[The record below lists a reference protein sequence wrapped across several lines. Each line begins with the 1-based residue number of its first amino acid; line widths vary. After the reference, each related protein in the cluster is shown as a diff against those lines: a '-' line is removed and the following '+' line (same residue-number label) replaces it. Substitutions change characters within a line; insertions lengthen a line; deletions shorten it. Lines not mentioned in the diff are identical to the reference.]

1 MGRGRVQL
9 HIGCLGIPVIFQL
22 VCHAFLSITFAFSSY
37 SRSVE
42 ACNCCSDRR
51 ETKTQIGLIGKTV
64 NCIGYQIR
72 KPVSVF
78 YENRK
83 PNAKKPK
90 TCKPQWTS
98 KLKNQS
104 LGAQKL
110 KNQSKKK
117 PKPQNPKS
125 QNPNAPLIKK
135 NLFDLS
141 QALVI

>member
-1 MGRGRVQL
+1 MMECLIRIIQNDTVVTSGAYRVNYINFMTGFITLPLPTQGRGRVQL
-9 HIGCLGIPVIFQL
+9 YIGCLGIPVIFQL
-22 VCHAFLSITFAFSSY
+22 VCHAFLSITFVFSSN

-42 ACNCCSDRR
+42 ARNCCSDRR

-90 TCKPQWTS
+90 TCKPQ
-98 KLKNQS
+98 
-104 LGAQKL
+104 
-110 KNQSKKK
+110 
-117 PKPQNPKS
+117 
-125 QNPNAPLIKK
+125 
-135 NLFDLS
+135 
-141 QALVI
+141 